1 MKKLLDTLA
10 GMSEL
15 LFIILFA
22 VAGSFIAISDFGSAG
37 GVNNAQIVMS
47 LLVSA
52 VIALAAFG
60 LAITAIIMKKKELAK
75 IMIALLSSYI
85 LVRAVVEFSNT
96 ILTFAYTENGF
107 SITILVFELIAAL
120 TLIVALVT
128 FVIPFFKQNSNE
140 LRDLSSILLF
150 AYVCVNVLL
159 FVLGFVNIFVNN
171 LGWTAFFTQT
181 VYYLVYPSII
191 LVAYLHL
198 FYNKMPE
205 AKEEV
210 NQIEQ

>member
-22 VAGSFIAISDFGSAG
+22 VAGSFIAITDFGSAG

-60 LAITAIIMKKKELAK
+60 LAITAIIMKKKDLAR

-96 ILTFAYTENGF
+96 ILTFAYTDNGF

-128 FVIPFFKQNSNE
+128 FIIPFFKQNSNE

-150 AYVCVNVLL
+150 AYVCVNALI

-210 NQIEQ
+210 DSIEQ

>member
-22 VAGSFIAISDFGSAG
+22 VAGSFIAITDFGSAG

-52 VIALAAFG
+52 VVALAAFG
-60 LAITAIIMKKKELAK
+60 LAITAIIMKKKDLAK
-75 IMIALLSSYI
+75 IMIVLLSSYI

-96 ILTFAYTENGF
+96 ILTFAYTENGY

-140 LRDLSSILLF
+140 LRDLSTILLF

-159 FVLGFVNIFVNN
+159 FVLRFVNIFVNN

-210 NQIEQ
+210 DQIEQ

>member
-22 VAGSFIAISDFGSAG
+22 VAGSFIAITDFGSAG

-60 LAITAIIMKKKELAK
+60 LAITAIIMKKKDLAK

-96 ILTFAYTENGF
+96 ILTFAYTDNGF

-150 AYVCVNVLL
+150 AYVCVNALI

-210 NQIEQ
+210 DSIEQ

>member
-22 VAGSFIAISDFGSAG
+22 VAGSFIAITDFGSAG

-60 LAITAIIMKKKELAK
+60 LAITAIIMKKKDLAK

-96 ILTFAYTENGF
+96 ILTFAYTDNGF

-128 FVIPFFKQNSNE
+128 FIIPFFKKNSNE

-150 AYVCVNVLL
+150 AYVCVNALI

-210 NQIEQ
+210 DSIEQ

>member
-22 VAGSFIAISDFGSAG
+22 VAGSFIAITDFGSAG

-107 SITILVFELIAAL
+107 SITILVFELISAL

-210 NQIEQ
+210 DQIEQ